1 MPGIT
6 APDRCADGRG
16 GYVEPVGVG
25 RQLTLI
31 AVNLG
36 VVGPGPGRT
45 RSVWVFGVDPSAPT
59 ELGGE
64 SLGSSGGIGEHPGGI
79 GVGGVEESGGVGGEL
94 DKMGELGCGHG
105 VDGTLRQCWASHLL
119 LSDCS
124 RRRQTHPAIVVRREM
139 STYRWVQKRSR

>member
-1 MPGIT
+1 VPGIT

-45 RSVWVFGVDPSAPT
+45 RSVCDFGVDPSAPT
-59 ELGGE
+59 DLAEVFDKERTPLQT
-64 SLGSSGGIGEHPGGI
+64 SG
-79 GVGGVEESGGVGGEL
+79 VTAL
-94 DKMGELGCGHG
+94 
-105 VDGTLRQCWASHLL
+105 TLL
-119 LSDCS
+119 
-124 RRRQTHPAIVVRREM
+124 
-139 STYRWVQKRSR
+139 